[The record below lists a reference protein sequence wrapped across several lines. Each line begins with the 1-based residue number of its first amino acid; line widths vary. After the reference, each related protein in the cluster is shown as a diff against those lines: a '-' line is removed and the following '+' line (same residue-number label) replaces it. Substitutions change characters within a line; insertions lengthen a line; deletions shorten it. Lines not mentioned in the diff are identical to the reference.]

1 MAQTD
6 KRRSIIVRHVIRRL
20 NERRPIDAWTVGF
33 LAREFNLPL
42 ARVRQLLAEETAR
55 VAA

>member
-1 MAQTD
+1 MAQAD
-6 KRRSIIVRHVIRRL
+6 KRRSTIVRHVIRRL
-20 NERRPIDAWTVGF
+20 SDRRALDMWTVGF

-55 VAA
+55 LAA

>member
-1 MAQTD
+1 MAQAD
-6 KRRSIIVRHVIRRL
+6 KRRSTIIRHVIRRL
-20 NERRPIDAWTVGF
+20 SDRRAVDAWTVGF

-55 VAA
+55 AAA